1 MTRISQHC
9 QKGVMGHN
17 ILGEC
22 LLSLCAHETS
32 EFPHASEGMG
42 KEKALMVVP
51 DIWEVRFK

>member
-1 MTRISQHC
+1 
-9 QKGVMGHN
+9 MGHN